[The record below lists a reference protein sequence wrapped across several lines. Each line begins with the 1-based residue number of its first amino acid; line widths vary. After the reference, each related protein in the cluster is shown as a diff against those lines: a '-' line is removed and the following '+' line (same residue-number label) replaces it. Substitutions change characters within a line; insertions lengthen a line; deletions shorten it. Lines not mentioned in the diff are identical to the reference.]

1 MAIRLGAMDTH
12 IVLTA
17 LWDYRETLTIYNDTR
32 PTPELKAKIDRVD
45 RLIASYKKSFFALDR
60 LGVE

>member
-1 MAIRLGAMDTH
+1 MAVRLGAKDTH

-32 PTPELKAKIDRVD
+32 PTPELKDKITRVD
-45 RLIASYKKSFFALDR
+45 RLIESYKKSFFALDR
-60 LGVE
+60 LGVM

>member
-1 MAIRLGAMDTH
+1 MDTH

-17 LWDYRETLTIYNDTR
+17 LWDYRETLTTCNDTA
-32 PTPELKAKIDRVD
+32 PTPHIQARIASVD
-45 RLIASYKKSFFALDR
+45 RLIASYRKSFFALDR

>member
-17 LWDYRETLTIYNDTR
+17 LWDYRETLTNIPGDG
-32 PTPELKAKIDRVD
+32 PSPHIEAKLEQVD
-45 RLIASYKKSFFALDR
+45 RLIKAYKTSFFALDR
-60 LGVE
+60 LGIQ

>member
-1 MAIRLGAMDTH
+1 MAIRLGATDTH

-32 PTPELKAKIDRVD
+32 PTPELKDKIDSVD
-45 RLIASYKKSFFALDR
+45 RLIESYKKSYFALDR
-60 LGVE
+60 LGIM